1 MWVHR
6 PEQPTCMLHH
16 LNLIHTHTYHY
27 LEQHNLTLFSILTS
41 IKCPISNSQTLSI
54 LEAKPTRAEE
64 TSMDLSIKGGIKHF
78 IKDTG
83 SNPASSPQSFIQVYK
98 WFQESWNEWESSLAI
113 PTSTTKH
120 SLKHGIFSFS
130 ETQWFTH
137 ANSIPFSSSHTT
149 SQQQRQG
156 PIL

>member
-1 MWVHR
+1 
-6 PEQPTCMLHH
+6 MLHH

-98 WFQESWNEWESSLAI
+98 
-113 PTSTTKH
+113 
-120 SLKHGIFSFS
+120 
-130 ETQWFTH
+130 
-137 ANSIPFSSSHTT
+137 
-149 SQQQRQG
+149 
-156 PIL
+156 